1 MYWFLPK
8 LLNIALSPDYII
20 LYDCTMTE
28 PKRLFDCLQY
38 HLERTPLPVMLSG
51 KESGQWKKY
60 STADVKETVDKLSAG
75 LLSLGIGCGDMT
87 AEGRDKV
94 AILCKNRPE
103 WIMLDLAVQQI
114 GAILVPIYPTINVNE
129 LEFVLSDSKV
139 KMIFVNDEDLFL
151 KALSLKEKVPSLK
164 DIYTF
169 EHVANAKHWKEVTDL
184 STPALITQVKPIADK
199 INYEDLATII
209 YTSGTT
215 GTPKGVMLSHRNILS
230 NVNASIPCFP
240 PGENLTALS
249 FLPLNH
255 IFERMVTYLYLFRG
269 VSIYYAESLETI
281 ADNLKEVQP
290 SLFTTVPRLLE
301 KVYDRIMQKGNEL
314 TGVKKKL
321 FFWAHSLA
329 EKFEINKNQGMW
341 YNMQLGI
348 ANKLI
353 FSKWREALGGNIICI
368 VTGGAACQ
376 VRLIRIFTAA
386 KIPIMEGYG
395 LTETS
400 PVISVNRYQEEGRGF
415 GTVGPLIDGV
425 EVKIAEDGEIL
436 CKGPNVM
443 MGYYK
448 RPDLTAQDIVNGWYH
463 TGDIGMLTEKNFL
476 KITDRKKE
484 LFKTSGGKYVAPL
497 AIENKLKESPFIE
510 QVMLLGADKKFVSA
524 LIVPSFPN
532 LKDWARKN
540 EVADVSNDQLLHDP
554 KVIHLYKDLVESFN
568 KYFNHV
574 EQVKKFELLSN
585 EWSIDTGEL
594 TPKMSLKRKVV
605 MEKYRD
611 AIERIYS

>member
-1 MYWFLPK
+1 
-8 LLNIALSPDYII
+8 
-20 LYDCTMTE
+20 MTE
-28 PKRLFDCLQY
+28 PKRLFDCLEY
-38 HLERTPLPVMLSG
+38 HLERKPLPDMLAG
-51 KESGQWKKY
+51 KEAGQWKKY
-60 STADVKETVDKLSAG
+60 STTEIKETVDKLSAG

-87 AEGRDKV
+87 ELGRDKV

-114 GAILVPIYPTINVNE
+114 GAVLVPIYPTINVNE
-129 LEFVLSDSKV
+129 LEFVLSDAQV
-139 KMIFVNDEDLFL
+139 KIIFVNDEDLFL
-151 KALSLKEKVPSLK
+151 KALSLKEKVPALK

-169 EHVANAKHWKEVTDL
+169 EHVANTKHWKEVTAL
-184 STPALITQVKPIADK
+184 STPELIASVKPIADK
-199 INYEDLATII
+199 IKYEDLATII

-215 GTPKGVMLSHRNILS
+215 GTPKGVMLSHKNILS
-230 NVNASIPCFP
+230 NVTSSMPCFP
-240 PGENLTALS
+240 PGQLRALS

-255 IFERMVTYLYLFRG
+255 IFERMVTYLYLYRG
-269 VSIYYAESLETI
+269 TSVYYAESLDTI
-281 ADNLKEVQP
+281 ADNLKDVKP
-290 SLFTTVPRLLE
+290 NLFTTVPRLLE

-314 TGVKKKL
+314 TGLKKKL
-321 FFWAHSLA
+321 FFWAHGLA

-341 YNMQLGI
+341 FNFQLGL

-353 FSKWREALGGNIICI
+353 FNKWREGLGNNLVCI

-400 PVISVNRYQEEGRGF
+400 PVISVNRFQEEGRKF
-415 GTVGPLIDGV
+415 GTAGLLIDGV

-448 RPDLTAQDIVNGWYH
+448 RPDLTKQDVVDGWYH
-463 TGDIGMLTEKNFL
+463 TGDIGILTEDHFL

-510 QVMLLGADKKFVSA
+510 QVMLIGADKKFVSA

-532 LKDWARKN
+532 IKDWARKN
-540 EVADVSNDQLLHDP
+540 GISETNNDELLHNP
-554 KVIHLYKDLVESFN
+554 KIIQFFKELVESYN
-568 KYFNHV
+568 KFFNHV
-574 EQVKKFELLSN
+574 EQVKKFELLAH

-605 MEKYRD
+605 MEKYRN
-611 AIERIYS
+611 AIERIYA

>member
-1 MYWFLPK
+1 
-8 LLNIALSPDYII
+8 
-20 LYDCTMTE
+20 MTE
-28 PKRLFDCLQY
+28 PKRLFDCIQY
-38 HLERTPLPVMLSG
+38 HLERNPLEDMLAG
-51 KESGQWKKY
+51 KEAGQWKKY
-60 STADVKETVDKLSAG
+60 STADVKVIVDNLSAG
-75 LLSLGIGCGDMT
+75 LLSLGIGGGDMT
-87 AEGRDKV
+87 PEGRDKV

-103 WIMLDLAVQQI
+103 WIMLDMAVQQI
-114 GAILVPIYPTINVNE
+114 GAMLVPVYPTINVNE
-129 LEFVLSDSKV
+129 LEFVLKDAEV
-139 KMIFVNDEDLFL
+139 KIVFVNDEDLFL
-151 KALSLKEKVPSLK
+151 KVLSLKEKVPSLK
-164 DIYTF
+164 EIFTY
-169 EHVANAKHWKEVTDL
+169 EHVANAKHWKEVIAL
-184 STPALITQVKPIADK
+184 STPQLIEQVKPISDK
-199 INYEDLATII
+199 IKYEDLATII

-230 NVNASIPCFP
+230 NVMASIPCFP
-240 PGENLTALS
+240 PGDELRSLS

-269 VSIYYAESLETI
+269 TSIYYAESLDTI
-281 ADNLKEVQP
+281 ADNLKEVKP
-290 SLFTTVPRLLE
+290 NMFTTVPRLLE

-314 TGVKKKL
+314 TGTKRKL

-329 EKFEINKNQGMW
+329 EKFEINKNQGAW
-341 YNMQLGI
+341 YNFKLSI
-348 ANKLI
+348 ANKII
-353 FSKWREALGGNIICI
+353 FSKWREGLGGNLKCV

-386 KIPIMEGYG
+386 RIPIMEGYG

-400 PVISVNRYQEEGRGF
+400 PVISVNRYQESGRAF
-415 GTVGPLIDGV
+415 GTVGPLIDDV

-448 RPDLTAQDIVNGWYH
+448 RPDLTAQDIVDGWFH
-463 TGDIGMLTEKNFL
+463 TGDIGILTEQNFL

-510 QVMLLGADKKFVSA
+510 QVMLVGADRKFVSA
-524 LIVPSFPN
+524 LIVPSFAN

-540 EVADVSNDQLLHDP
+540 NITETGNEELARNP
-554 KVIHLYKDLVESFN
+554 KVVDLFKELVESFN
-568 KYFNHV
+568 KFFNHV
-574 EQVKKFELLSN
+574 EQVKKFELLTN
-585 EWSIDTGEL
+585 EWSVDTGEL

-605 MEKYRD
+605 IEKYRD